1 MNRASL
7 SNTKI
12 TSETKSKKTTK
23 PISEIDQKITDLAKS
38 IVNSDSYQGAA
49 DAQYLIK
56 QLSKR
61 VIEAMLQGEMTAHL
75 EGERR
80 AIENVASITFD
91 EELKGTWLEM
101 GVGANFNWTEN
112 TYTYIDLERTNG
124 GDVKENYRWN
134 IGVRYTF

>member
-1 MNRASL
+1 M
-7 SNTKI
+7 
-12 TSETKSKKTTK
+12 TSEAKSKKTTK

-80 AIENVASITFD
+80 ASDAENASNVADPLMSRN
-91 EELKGTWLEM
+91 KRNGTSSKTIK
-101 GVGANFNWTEN
+101 TEQ
-112 TYTYIDLERTNG
+112 G
-124 GDVKENYRWN
+124 PM
-134 IGVRYTF
+134 

>member
-1 MNRASL
+1 
-7 SNTKI
+7 
-12 TSETKSKKTTK
+12 
-23 PISEIDQKITDLAKS
+23 
-38 IVNSDSYQGAA
+38 
-49 DAQYLIK
+49 
-56 QLSKR
+56 
-61 VIEAMLQGEMTAHL
+61 MLQGEMTAHL

-134 IGVRYTF
+134 IGVRHTF